1 MSNVFKI
8 SLVSVLTL
16 GLFSTPTFAQD
27 SDEDADVEEVIVTG
41 SRIGRSEY
49 SGINPVTLI
58 TSEDIEASGQL
69 NISEVLND
77 LACVEPIYKEF
88 KGWNCSVNWF
98 FLHLEQQTDSIY
110 HHQTCQARFDKTR
123 GPIGKLSEGK
133 KLIAELKSNLKN
145 NTMPTVVCPKHTC
158 GCGLCAPKSKY
169 KENYMEVMKNH
180 IDTSVLGTI
189 SG

>member
-27 SDEDADVEEVIVTG
+27 SDADDVEEVIVTG

-69 NISEVLND
+69 NISEVL
-77 LACVEPIYKEF
+77 
-88 KGWNCSVNWF
+88 
-98 FLHLEQQTDSIY
+98 
-110 HHQTCQARFDKTR
+110 R
-123 GPIGKLSEGK
+123 LS
-133 KLIAELKSNLKN
+133 LI
-145 NTMPTVVCPKHTC
+145 
-158 GCGLCAPKSKY
+158 
-169 KENYMEVMKNH
+169 H
-180 IDTSVLGTI
+180 I
-189 SG
+189 

>member
-1 MSNVFKI
+1 MFNLFKY

-69 NISEVLND
+69 NISEVLRSGN
-77 LACVEPIYKEF
+77 KEF
-88 KGWNCSVNWF
+88 EAYRRLPDFTK
-98 FLHLEQQTDSIY
+98 Q
-110 HHQTCQARFDKTR
+110 
-123 GPIGKLSEGK
+123 
-133 KLIAELKSNLKN
+133 KLIN
-145 NTMPTVVCPKHTC
+145 PVVI
-158 GCGLCAPKSKY
+158 Y
-169 KENYMEVMKNH
+169 
-180 IDTSVLGTI
+180 
-189 SG
+189 